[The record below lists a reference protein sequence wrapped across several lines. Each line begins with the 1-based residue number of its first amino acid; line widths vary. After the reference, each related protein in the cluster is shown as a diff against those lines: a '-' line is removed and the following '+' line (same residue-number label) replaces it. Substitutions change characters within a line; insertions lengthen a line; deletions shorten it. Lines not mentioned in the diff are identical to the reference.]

1 MSQELADDVWV
12 STYSQRAATEAGP
25 FHAFDLYGGAVERE
39 RWHAPLHEATA
50 AITETLQDPT
60 MFEDGVM
67 QNMREYLKGLNRITD
82 GEDRHGKPIEFF
94 RPSSPAW
101 DAYQR
106 ALSIS
111 DTRPDETI
119 DFLDN
124 KLSLE
129 GFGIFVNYVMTNT
142 ALWPE
147 DYKAEGEDPRVA
159 MVEKFQSQP
168 GPIVAK
174 TVA

>member
-1 MSQELADDVWV
+1 MSQELADGVWV
-12 STYSQRAATEAGP
+12 STYSGRAATKEGP
-25 FHAFDLYGGAVERE
+25 FHAFDFYGSAVERE
-39 RWHAPLHEATA
+39 HWHAPLHKATA
-50 AITETLQDPT
+50 AIAETVQDPA

-67 QNMREYLKGLNRITD
+67 QNMREYLKNLNRISD
-82 GEDRHGKPIEFF
+82 GEDQRGKAVEYF

-124 KLSLE
+124 QLSLE
-129 GFGIFVNYVMTNT
+129 GFGIFTNYVMTNT

-147 DYKAEGEDPRVA
+147 DYDGKEDDPRVG
-159 MVEKFQSQP
+159 MLEELRV
-168 GPIVAK
+168 VA
-174 TVA
+174 